1 MQFQFLMMGG
11 KREKRSVK
19 ILLCSTEM
27 FGISTGFSYFHGI
40 RVLFKNIVAVRMN
53 SSLCISATFLYY
65 FSKPHLQRFSKPLP
79 Q

>member
-1 MQFQFLMMGG
+1 MMG
-11 KREKRSVK
+11 KREKRFVK

-27 FGISTGFSYFHGI
+27 FGISAAFSYFHGI
-40 RVLFKNIVAVRMN
+40 CVLFKNIVAVRMN

-65 FSKPHLQRFSKPLP
+65 FSNRHLQQYGDAFSKPLP